1 MSDTPVTD
9 VAERFMHSG
18 PGKSFGFISSEL
30 GRKLERD
37 LNAATLALKLAGPGP
52 GKAVLDGGRP
62 PEGASDTQAV
72 VNAKTPPVGS
82 TAPAQSKVVASDRKE
97 PGSASPSTAGRAI
110 PAVQASAVSPAAGV
124 AGVAGVASVAS
135 VASEAPAQRAP
146 AEDAGDFVEYAPG
159 DVLFNKGEPANHMAV
174 IIGGS
179 VEIFDPEHNRQIAVI
194 GKGNFFGEQA
204 ILRGGVRGASVR
216 ALDTVTCLEIKTEN
230 LRTLLSA
237 DGGVLMPGIEALLL
251 QLGVVN
257 GIVRVVKTPGAE
269 RVFEV
274 IDHLKLTAVQ
284 GRKALSHAFDKEEH
298 GLSSDQML
306 FLKLQSSE
314 KLQTSLFSPGQQLG
328 SVGEAQTGLGF
339 VILDGHVDAV
349 KGDLSVRLG
358 VGSVIGV
365 AEGFA
370 NSPLLMSYAAV
381 ENVTA
386 LILPMDQV
394 LRGFDNANAGI
405 KAISRYTAAR
415 VIELEQSL

>member
-1 MSDTPVTD
+1 
-9 VAERFMHSG
+9 MHSG

>member
-52 GKAVLDGGRP
+52 GKAVLGGGRP

>member
-18 PGKSFGFISSEL
+18 PGKSFGFIPSEL

-37 LNAATLALKLAGPGP
+37 LNAVRLALKTAGPDL

-72 VNAKTPPVGS
+72 ANGKSAPVAS
-82 TAPAQSKVVASDRKE
+82 TAPAQSKAVVSDRKA

-110 PAVQASAVSPAAGV
+110 PAVQASAVSPAT
-124 AGVAGVASVAS
+124 GVASVAS
-135 VASEAPAQRAP
+135 VASEAPTQRASP
-146 AEDAGDFVEYAPG
+146 EDAGDFVEYAPG
-159 DVLFNKGEPANHMAV
+159 DVLFHKGEPANHMAV

-216 ALDTVTCLEIKTEN
+216 ALDKVNCLEIKTEN

-257 GIVRVVKTPGAE
+257 GIARVVKTPGAE

-284 GRKALSHAFDKEEH
+284 GRKVLSHAFDNEEEH

-328 SVGEAQTGLGF
+328 GVGEAQTGLGF

-394 LRGFDNANAGI
+394 LRGFDNANPGI

>member
-37 LNAATLALKLAGPGP
+37 LNAVRLALKTAGPGP

-72 VNAKTPPVGS
+72 VNGKSAPVAS
-82 TAPAQSKVVASDRKE
+82 TAPAQSKVVASDRKA

-124 AGVAGVASVAS
+124 AGVAGVASVAG
-135 VASEAPAQRAP
+135 EAPAQRASP
-146 AEDAGDFVEYAPG
+146 EDAGDFVEYAPG

-179 VEIFDPEHNRQIAVI
+179 VEIFDPEHKRQIAVI

-216 ALDTVTCLEIKTEN
+216 ALDKVSCLEIKTEN

-237 DGGVLMPGIEALLL
+237 DGGFLMPGIEAL
-251 QLGVVN
+251 
-257 GIVRVVKTPGAE
+257 RRGA
-269 RVFEV
+269 R
-274 IDHLKLTAVQ
+274 
-284 GRKALSHAFDKEEH
+284 
-298 GLSSDQML
+298 
-306 FLKLQSSE
+306 
-314 KLQTSLFSPGQQLG
+314 P
-328 SVGEAQTGLGF
+328 
-339 VILDGHVDAV
+339 
-349 KGDLSVRLG
+349 
-358 VGSVIGV
+358 
-365 AEGFA
+365 
-370 NSPLLMSYAAV
+370 
-381 ENVTA
+381 
-386 LILPMDQV
+386 
-394 LRGFDNANAGI
+394 
-405 KAISRYTAAR
+405 
-415 VIELEQSL
+415 

>member
-82 TAPAQSKVVASDRKE
+82 TAPAQSKVVASDRKA

-257 GIVRVVKTPGAE
+257 GIARVVKTPGAE

>member
-37 LNAATLALKLAGPGP
+37 LNAVRLALKTAEPGP
-52 GKAVLDGGRP
+52 GKALLDGGRP
-62 PEGASDTQAV
+62 PEGASDTQVV
-72 VNAKTPPVGS
+72 VNGKTPPEGS
-82 TAPAQSKVVASDRKE
+82 TAPAQSKVVASDRKA

-110 PAVQASAVSPAAGV
+110 PAVQASAVSPAA
-124 AGVAGVASVAS
+124 SVAS
-135 VASEAPAQRAP
+135 VASEAPAQRAA

-159 DVLFNKGEPANHMAV
+159 DVLFHKGEPANHMAV

-216 ALDTVTCLEIKTEN
+216 ALDKVSCLEIKTEN

-237 DGGVLMPGIEALLL
+237 DGGFLMPGIEALLL
-251 QLGVVN
+251 QLGMVN
-257 GIVRVVKTPGAE
+257 GVNRVVKTPGAE

-284 GRKALSHAFDKEEH
+284 GRKVLSYAFANEEEH

-328 SVGEAQTGLGF
+328 SVGEAQTGFGF
-339 VILDGHVDAV
+339 MILEGQVDAV

-358 VGSVIGV
+358 VGCVIGV

-394 LRGFDNANAGI
+394 LRGFDHANPGI
-405 KAISRYTAAR
+405 RAISRYTAAR
-415 VIELEQSL
+415 VIELEQNL

>member
-9 VAERFMHSG
+9 VAERFMYSG

-37 LNAATLALKLAGPGP
+37 LNAVRLALKTAGPGP

-110 PAVQASAVSPAAGV
+110 PAVQAGAVSPATSVASAAGV
-124 AGVAGVASVAS
+124 AGAASA
-135 VASEAPAQRAP
+135 APTQRASP
-146 AEDAGDFVEYAPG
+146 EDAGDFVDYAPG
-159 DVLFNKGEPANHMAV
+159 DVLFHKGEPANHMAV